1 MLEPASYDVHD
12 KICRKHGIYQFE
24 GFEKALYALKLGMEI
39 ALKAQS
45 GKYDIFI
52 SGNQDGGSIVILSSS
67 ETGARAQ
74 ILALA
79 IEILKF

>member
-24 GFEKALYALKLGMEI
+24 GFEKAHHALKLGMEI

-45 GKYDIFI
+45 CGYNVFI
-52 SGNQDGGSIVILSSS
+52 SCNKDGGSIVILSSS

-79 IEILKF
+79 IEILKS